1 MFSILPTQPKKKLKN
16 GSDAFQVLYM
26 MQFIVAI
33 TIALPTYINSSFL
46 STYASDSM
54 VGLLYTGSSIL
65 TFFFMLL
72 MPSILNRFGNY
83 RTAFVVAVA
92 SVLLTLGLAFLEIP
106 FSIYALFVVYM
117 ALTTVILFTMDVF
130 IERYS
135 SNKHT
140 GSIRGFFLTIANVAF
155 VLSPFIAGSILTNG
169 DYWKIYILATIS
181 MASFLLILITNFRDF
196 KDPKY
201 DRVPFWNTFK
211 EVMKKRDVALVFITA
226 MALRFFYAW
235 MVIYS
240 PLYLHDTLGFKW
252 NEIGIMFT
260 VMLLPFVLFEIPAG
274 KLADSKWGEKELLA
288 GGFILTGITTAVLSF
303 ITSTDIWVWTIALF
317 ATRTGASI
325 IEIMT
330 ESYFFKKVDSTDTHI
345 IGFFRNARPLA
356 YIIAPLIASGLLLI
370 LPLQYIFIAAGVLV
384 VLFGLP
390 ATLLLKDTK

>member
-1 MFSILPTQPKKKLKN
+1 MFSILPTQPKKLLKN

-72 MPSILNRFGNY
+72 MPSVLNRFGNY
-83 RTAFVVAVA
+83 RTAFVVAVV
-92 SVLLTLGLAFLEIP
+92 SVLLTLGLAFLELP

-155 VLSPFIAGSILTNG
+155 VMSPFIAGSILTDG

-240 PLYLHDTLGFKW
+240 PLYLHETLGFTW

-260 VMLLPFVLFEIPAG
+260 VMLLPFVLFQIPAG

-288 GGFILTGITTAVLSF
+288 GGFILAGITTASLSF
-303 ITSTDIWVWTIALF
+303 ITSTDIWVWTSALF
-317 ATRTGASI
+317 ATRIGASI

-345 IGFFRNARPLA
+345 IGFFRNSRPLA

>member
-1 MFSILPTQPKKKLKN
+1 MFSILPTQPKRRLKN

-46 STYASDSM
+46 STYATDSM

-72 MPSILNRFGNY
+72 MPWILNRFGNY
-83 RTAFVVAVA
+83 RTAFVVAVT
-92 SVLLTLGLAFLEIP
+92 SVLLTLGLAFLELP
-106 FSIYALFVVYM
+106 FSIYALFIVYV

-135 SNKHT
+135 SDKHT

-155 VLSPFIAGSILTNG
+155 VISPFIAGSILTNG

-181 MASFLLILITNFRDF
+181 MAAFLLILITNFRDF

-201 DRVPFWNTFK
+201 DRVPFWDTFK
-211 EVMKKRDVALVFITA
+211 EVMKKRDVALVFVTA
-226 MALRFFYAW
+226 IALRFFYAW

-240 PLYLHDTLGFKW
+240 PLYLHETLGFAW

-274 KLADSKWGEKELLA
+274 KLADTKWGEKELLA
-288 GGFILTGITTAVLSF
+288 GGFILTGITTAALSF
-303 ITSTDIWVWTIALF
+303 ITSTDMWVWTAALF
-317 ATRTGASI
+317 ATRIGASI

-345 IGFFRNARPLA
+345 IGFFRNSRPLA
-356 YIIAPLIASGLLLI
+356 YIIAPMIASGLLLI

-390 ATLLLKDTK
+390 ATLMLKDTK

>member
-1 MFSILPTQPKKKLKN
+1 MFSILPTQPKKKLRN